1 MEKPWK
7 VVVAF
12 LCVFV
17 AGAVF
22 GGVFTLGVAQR
33 RQGVLARVVPVA
45 PEPAPGIAAGTPAP
59 VATPSNPIINPKKV
73 TAAAVAGLQPGAL
86 TPHIMQQFTRRLEL
100 NTEQRERIRPAIA
113 RATEDLLRLRQ
124 ENLADTARVTER
136 MYEDIAALL
145 TPEQRTELDKMR
157 VQMQERVKAE
167 RLKRFEQATGGE
179 GAPVRPKAQVPK
191 QGSQ

>member
-12 LCVFV
+12 LFVFV

-22 GGVFTLGVAQR
+22 GGMFTLGVAQR
-33 RQGVLARVVPVA
+33 RQGIAVQAVA
-45 PEPAPGIAAGTPAP
+45 LQPEPSAGKTGGT
-59 VATPSNPIINPKKV
+59 ATPPAAATKPIINPKKV

-86 TPHIMQQFTRRLEL
+86 TPQIMQQFTRRLEL
-100 NTEQRERIRPAIA
+100 NAEQRERIRPSIA
-113 RATEDLLRLRQ
+113 RAAEDLLRLRQ

-145 TPEQRTELDKMR
+145 TPAQRTELDKMR

-167 RLKRFEQATGGE
+167 RLRRLEQATGGE
-179 GAPVRPKAQVPK
+179 GAPVRPKAQAPK
-191 QGSQ
+191 QGAQ